1 MLPTGQRICAVPS
14 GEVIEIPNLVRTIL
28 SSRMVMLY
36 QTYCKEINFE
46 PLGRSTLFTIL
57 KVCAASQKKCLSG
70 LDSMASEGSSAFDS
84 IEDAVRTAGSLG
96 VSLSWIDNI
105 VQRMRAAKM
114 YLKTDFKLHVEE
126 GSPCADHCVF
136 YALSTDEAHWNSSC
150 DHEHS
155 VECDRCN
162 DIIATLKTVD
172 NSQGY
177 QGQIEEL
184 QYDVEHGK
192 ERILEWKAHILRT
205 INQERSKNNV
215 LDGLAAHQA
224 LIVMDW
230 AMKWLPRSY
239 RETQCEWF
247 GKKGISWHVCAC
259 ITRADTIETE
269 FEVRTYVHIFDSCSQ
284 DWFAVA
290 SILENV
296 ASELTRTAP
305 QLKEIYLRSDNAGCY
320 HNASLLV
327 SAPVIISKKGLTL
340 RDYSFSEANSGKDV
354 CDRKIAPLKAHIE
367 RYLN

>member
-1 MLPTGQRICAVPS
+1 DVAYGTKNLRMSS

-57 KVCAASQKKCLSG
+57 K
-70 LDSMASEGSSAFDS
+70 
-84 IEDAVRTAGSLG
+84 
-96 VSLSWIDNI
+96 
-105 VQRMRAAKM
+105 
-114 YLKTDFKLHVEE
+114 
-126 GSPCADHCVF
+126 
-136 YALSTDEAHWNSSC
+136 
-150 DHEHS
+150 
-155 VECDRCN
+155 
-162 DIIATLKTVD
+162 
-172 NSQGY
+172 
-177 QGQIEEL
+177 
-184 QYDVEHGK
+184 
-192 ERILEWKAHILRT
+192 
-205 INQERSKNNV
+205 
-215 LDGLAAHQA
+215 
-224 LIVMDW
+224 
-230 AMKWLPRSY
+230 
-239 RETQCEWF
+239 
-247 GKKGISWHVCAC
+247 
-259 ITRADTIETE
+259 
-269 FEVRTYVHIFDSCSQ
+269 VRTYVHIFDSCSQ

-367 RYLN
+367 IYLNE